1 MGEIRR
7 AHDHVSLDLLTAN
20 DKQGAYPTS
29 YYAASAKP
37 LPPFPTAVGELTCDV
52 CVIGG
57 GYTGLSAAL
66 HLAQKGYDV
75 VLFEAQRVGF
85 GASGRNG
92 GQVATGQ
99 RVEMDGLEKMV
110 GLDMAKTLWDLS
122 LESVQLVKDLITS
135 HAMDV
140 VFHDGIIEAAH
151 RARFVPEYH
160 DYAEHLEKV
169 YGYTQMTALDRDQ
182 MHDHVGSPA
191 YHGGTLDMG
200 SGHIHPLRYALGLAR
215 AAQSAG
221 VRIFE
226 NAKVTGL
233 THGSTVTITT
243 DTAQVRASHVVM
255 GCNGYL
261 GELEDSV
268 AKKVMP
274 INNFIVATEPLDD
287 ETATGLIRY
296 NHAVADSKFV
306 INYFRLSDD
315 NRMLF
320 GGGESYG
327 YKFPADIA
335 ATVRKPMAEIYPQL
349 KDVKIDYAWGGTLGI
364 TMNRMPHFLRIAGN
378 VLSASGYS
386 GHGVAMATLGG
397 KIAAEAIAGQAEKFD
412 VMASVPTQT
421 FPGGSLLRTP
431 LLVAGMLWYSLRD
444 KL

>member
-1 MGEIRR
+1 MT
-7 AHDHVSLDLLTAN
+7 LDLLTAN
-20 DKQGAYPTS
+20 DKQGAYPAS
-29 YYAASAKP
+29 YYAATATP
-37 LPPFPTAVGELTCDV
+37 LAPFPPATGAMSCDV
-52 CVIGG
+52 CVVGG

-75 VLFEAQRVGF
+75 ILLEAQRVGF

-99 RVEMDGLEKMV
+99 RVEMDAVEKMV
-110 GLDMAKTLWDLS
+110 GLGPARALWDLS
-122 LESVQLVKDLITS
+122 LDSVQLVKDLITQ
-135 HAMDV
+135 HKMDV
-140 VFHDGIIEAAH
+140 PFHNGVIEAAH
-151 RARFVPEYH
+151 RARYVHEFH
-160 DYAEHLEKV
+160 DYAAHLERV
-169 YGYTQMTALDRDQ
+169 YGYTAMKPLDREA
-182 MHDHVGSPA
+182 MHEHVGSPA

-215 AAQSAG
+215 AAHAAG

-226 NAKVTGL
+226 NAKVTSL
-233 THGSTVTITT
+233 AHGTPVKIST
-243 DTAQVRASHVVM
+243 DTADIKAAHVIL

-261 GELEDSV
+261 GGLDGTV

-274 INNFIVATEPLDD
+274 INNFIAATEPLDD
-287 ETATGLIRY
+287 ATAQGLIRY

-327 YKFPADIA
+327 YRFPTDIA
-335 ATVRKPMAEIYPQL
+335 VTVRKPMSEIFPQL
-349 KDVKIDYAWGGTLGI
+349 AQVKIDYAWGGTLGI
-364 TMNRMPHFLRIAGN
+364 TMNRMPHFARLAGN
-378 VLSASGYS
+378 VLTASGYS

-412 VMASVPTQT
+412 LMASVPTRA
-421 FPGGSLLRTP
+421 FPGGSRLRTP
-431 LLVAGMLWYSLRD
+431 LMIAALIWYGLRD
-444 KL
+444 RL

>member
-1 MGEIRR
+1 MGQIRG
-7 AHDHVSLDLLTAN
+7 AYDSVSLDLLTAN
-20 DKQGAYPTS
+20 DRQGAYPAS

-37 LPPFPTAVGELTCDV
+37 LAQFPAAAGEIICDV
-52 CVIGG
+52 CVVGG

-75 VLFEAQRVGF
+75 VLLDAQRVGF

-99 RVEMDGLEKMV
+99 RVEMDSVEKMV
-110 GLDMAKTLWDLS
+110 GMGPAKALWDMS
-122 LESVQLVKDLITS
+122 LESVQLVKDLITD
-135 HAMDV
+135 HKMDV
-140 VFHDGIIEAAH
+140 LFHDGIIEAAH

-160 DYAEHLEKV
+160 DYAAHLERV
-169 YGYTQMTALDRDQ
+169 YGYTQMTNLDRLAMQ
-182 MHDHVGSPA
+182 DHVGSPE

-200 SGHIHPLRYALGLAR
+200 SGHIHPLRFALGLAR
-215 AAQSAG
+215 AVQAAG
-221 VRIFE
+221 ARIFE
-226 NAKVTGL
+226 DSKVTDII
-233 THGSTVTITT
+233 HGPTVTVTT
-243 DTAQVRASHVVM
+243 NDATIKASHVVL

-261 GELEDSV
+261 GGLDGSV

-287 ETATGLIRY
+287 DTAKDLIRY

-327 YKFPADIA
+327 YRFPDDIA
-335 ATVRKPMAEIYPQL
+335 ATVRKPMSEIYPQL
-349 KDVKIDYAWGGTLGI
+349 KDVKIDYAWGGTRGI
-364 TMNRMPHFLRIAGN
+364 TMNRMPHFARLAGN
-378 VLSASGYS
+378 ILSASGYS
-386 GHGVAMATLGG
+386 GHGVAMAAFGG

-412 VMASVPTQT
+412 IMAAIPTKT
-421 FPGGSLLRTP
+421 FPGGSALRTP
-431 LLVAGMLWYSLRD
+431 LLVAAMIWYSIRD
-444 KL
+444 RL